1 MLTLDWVPGVGAVVA
16 LNRKPLAAPLRSRA
30 VCDALLLVWLGETPT
45 DPALKASLLGG
56 GTADVRE
63 ARL

>member
-1 MLTLDWVPGVGAVVA
+1 VA

-30 VCDALLLVWLGETPT
+30 VCDALLLVWLGEKPT

>member
-1 MLTLDWVPGVGAVVA
+1 VLTLDWVPGVGAVVA

-30 VCDALLLVWLGETPT
+30 VYDALLLVWLGEKPT